1 MPTRPA
7 RHRHRARGRLGTF
20 LGSGPGRAV
29 AALAV
34 LAVLTAVAVL
44 LVGRDRPD
52 GTPADGAD
60 AASSGA
66 STDPALADL
75 LSWADRELPVDAR
88 LRADPGV
95 RAGLLAAGAPEE
107 LMAPAGPD
115 DAVLAVAADGE
126 EPDGRVVARFGN
138 LAVVDPSPGVP
149 TPEQLDRR
157 RALADAVLA
166 NPTMRAPEDAAAVLR
181 SGDVDMRLLSLLAAL
196 VARQGVQVATFPASE
211 GAEGPARSMLLGAVG
226 GEPLGTGR
234 PGTEALQTWLE
245 AQLPPYAPDRV
256 EATED
261 GVLLTYRYASD
272 PDALVAEVSP

>member
-20 LGSGPGRAV
+20 LASGPGRAV

-52 GTPADGAD
+52 ETSADRVD
-60 AASSGA
+60 AAPSSA

-88 LRADPGV
+88 LRADPRV
-95 RAGLLAAGAPEE
+95 RARLLAAGAPEE

-115 DAVLAVAADGE
+115 DAVLAVAAGGE
-126 EPDGRVVARFGN
+126 EPDGRVVARFGD
-138 LAVVDPSPGVP
+138 LAVVDPAPGVP

-157 RALADAVLA
+157 RALADALLA
-166 NPTMRAPEDAAAVLR
+166 NPTMSAPEDAAAVLR

-196 VARQGVQVATFPASE
+196 VARQGVQVATFPASQ
-211 GAEGPARSMLLGAVG
+211 GAEGPARSMLLGAVD

-256 EATED
+256 EVTED

-272 PDALVAEVSP
+272 PDALIAEVSP